1 MLFNPANLPYWIFL
15 GMGVLLFLL
24 VIVSGG
30 GDDDVELDVDAEIDL
45 DVDVD
50 VNAEIGDGGLHL
62 DTDSD
67 SEGEFSALQIL
78 GWFGFGKAPLL
89 LLLATDFS
97 LLGLIGW
104 ILNVTL
110 AGIWGSFPQGFWA
123 GVVATLALVMSL
135 FLGSL
140 IARPL
145 GKIFANFGEDASS
158 DRLIGCIGT
167 VSSARIPLET
177 EGKIGQVDVLD
188 TARNLVTITA
198 NLPEWAKI
206 VPCRNQKVMVIDRQP
221 KSYLVIAKDSSDE
234 DLWLENSSKLKS
246 PH

>member
-30 GDDDVELDVDAEIDL
+30 GDDDIELDADADIDL
-45 DVDVD
+45 D
-50 VNAEIGDGGLHL
+50 AEIGDGGLHL

-78 GWFGFGKAPLL
+78 GWLGFGKAPLL

-104 ILNVTL
+104 IINVTW

-123 GVVATLALVMSL
+123 GIVATLALVMSL

-145 GKIFANFGEDASS
+145 GKIFASFGEDASG

-188 TARNLVTITA
+188 TARNLVTVTA

-206 VPCRNQKVMVIDRQP
+206 VPCRNQKVLVIDRQP
-221 KSYLVIAKDSSDE
+221 KSYLVITKDSSDE

-246 PH
+246 PR

>member
-30 GDDDVELDVDAEIDL
+30 GDDDIELDADADIDL
-45 DVDVD
+45 DVDVNTD
-50 VNAEIGDGGLHL
+50 IGDGGLHL

-67 SEGEFSALQIL
+67 AEGGFSALQIL
-78 GWFGFGKAPLL
+78 GWLGFGKAPLL

-104 ILNVTL
+104 IINVTW
-110 AGIWGSFPQGFWA
+110 AGVWGSFPQGFWA
-123 GVVATLALVMSL
+123 GIVATLALVMSL
-135 FLGSL
+135 FFGSL
-140 IARPL
+140 IARPM
-145 GKIFANFGEDASS
+145 GKIFASFGEDASS

-167 VSSARIPLET
+167 VSSARIPHEN
-177 EGKIGQVDVLD
+177 EGKIGQIDVLD
-188 TARNLVTITA
+188 TAKNLVTITA

-206 VPCRNQKVMVIDRQP
+206 VPCRNQKVLVIDRQP

-234 DLWLENSSKLKS
+234 DLWLENSSKIKS
-246 PH
+246 PR

>member
-1 MLFNPANLPYWIFL
+1 MLFNPVNLPYWIFL

-30 GDDDVELDVDAEIDL
+30 GDDDVELDADAEIDI

-50 VNAEIGDGGLHL
+50 INADIGDGGLHL
-62 DTDSD
+62 DTDS
-67 SEGEFSALQIL
+67 EFSALQIL
-78 GWFGFGKAPLL
+78 GWLGFGKAPLL

-104 ILNVTL
+104 ILNVTW
-110 AGIWGSFPQGFWA
+110 AGVWGSFPQGFWA
-123 GVVATLALVMSL
+123 GVVTMVALVMSL
-135 FLGSL
+135 FFGSL

-145 GKIFANFGEDASS
+145 GKIFASFGEDASG

-167 VSSARIPLET
+167 VSSARIPQEN
-177 EGKIGQVDVLD
+177 EGKIGQIDVLD
-188 TARNLVTITA
+188 TSRNLVTITA
-198 NLPEWAKI
+198 NLPEWAKVI
-206 VPCRNQKVMVIDRQP
+206 PSRNQKVLVIDRQP

-234 DLWLENSSKLKS
+234 DLWLENSIKIKN

>member
-30 GDDDVELDVDAEIDL
+30 GDDDIELDADAEID
-45 DVDVD
+45 VDI
-50 VNAEIGDGGLHL
+50 NADIGDGGLHL

-78 GWFGFGKAPLL
+78 GWLGFGKAPLL

-104 ILNVTL
+104 IINVTW

-123 GVVATLALVMSL
+123 GIVATVALVMSL

-145 GKIFANFGEDASS
+145 GKIFASFGEDASG

-167 VSSARIPLET
+167 VSSARIPHEN
-177 EGKIGQVDVLD
+177 EGK
-188 TARNLVTITA
+188 LV
-198 NLPEWAKI
+198 
-206 VPCRNQKVMVIDRQP
+206 
-221 KSYLVIAKDSSDE
+221 
-234 DLWLENSSKLKS
+234 KLMS
-246 PH
+246 

>member
-1 MLFNPANLPYWIFL
+1 MLFNLANLPYWIFL

-30 GDDDVELDVDAEIDL
+30 GDDDIELDADAEIDL

-50 VNAEIGDGGLHL
+50 VNVDVGDGGLHL

-67 SEGEFSALQIL
+67 SDGEFNALQIL
-78 GWFGFGKAPLL
+78 GWLGFGKAPLL

-104 ILNVTL
+104 ILNVTF
-110 AGIWGSFPQGFWA
+110 AGVWGSFPQGFWA
-123 GVVATLALVMSL
+123 GIVATLALVMSL

-140 IARPL
+140 IARPM
-145 GKIFANFGEDASS
+145 GKIFASFGEDASG

-167 VSSARIPLET
+167 VSSAKIPLET

-188 TARNLVTITA
+188 TARNLVTVTA
-198 NLPEWAKI
+198 NLPEWAKV
-206 VPCRNQKVMVIDRQP
+206 VPCRNQKVLVIDRQP

-234 DLWLENSSKLKS
+234 ELWLENSSKLKS
-246 PH
+246 PR

>member
-30 GDDDVELDVDAEIDL
+30 GDDDIELDADAEIDL

-78 GWFGFGKAPLL
+78 GWLGFGKAPLL

-104 ILNVTL
+104 ILNVTW

-123 GVVATLALVMSL
+123 GIVATLALVMSL

-145 GKIFANFGEDASS
+145 GKIFASFGEDASG

-206 VPCRNQKVMVIDRQP
+206 VPCRNQKVLVIDRQP

-234 DLWLENSSKLKS
+234 DLWLDNSSKLKS

>member
-1 MLFNPANLPYWIFL
+1 
-15 GMGVLLFLL
+15 
-24 VIVSGG
+24 
-30 GDDDVELDVDAEIDL
+30 
-45 DVDVD
+45 
-50 VNAEIGDGGLHL
+50 
-62 DTDSD
+62 
-67 SEGEFSALQIL
+67 IL
-78 GWFGFGKAPLL
+78 GWLGFGKAPLL

-104 ILNVTL
+104 ILNVTW

-123 GVVATLALVMSL
+123 GIVATLALVMSL

-145 GKIFANFGEDASS
+145 GKIFASFGEDASG

-206 VPCRNQKVMVIDRQP
+206 VPCRNQKVLVIDRQP

-234 DLWLENSSKLKS
+234 DLWLDNSSKLKS